1 MYSIA
6 IDGPSGAGKSTVADI
21 LCEELGFVHVDTGA
35 MYRTIGLYLLRNNID
50 PSDEKAVSAC
60 LGSLNLN
67 VEYIDKKQH
76 VYLNGEDV
84 TPFIRTNEVSTYASK
99 SSALKPVRDYLLDA
113 QRNVAKKYNVIM
125 DGRDIGTV
133 ILPKADV
140 KFFMSASTESRAH
153 RRHKELLEKGE
164 KITYE
169 EVLSS
174 MLERDKNDSSRKIAP
189 AIPAEDSIPLDNS
202 GPIEETI
209 EFAKKI
215 INERIDLTK

>member
-1 MYSIA
+1 MPPLRSFI
-6 IDGPSGAGKSTVADI
+6 ISGLSGKRLSSN
-21 LCEELGFVHVDTGA
+21 
-35 MYRTIGLYLLRNNID
+35 LLRSNL
-50 PSDEKAVSAC
+50 KYT
-60 LGSLNLN
+60 GSFVVQFCVFRTAWSFSINW
-67 VEYIDKKQH
+67 
-76 VYLNGEDV
+76 
-84 TPFIRTNEVSTYASK
+84 TNEVSTYASK

-215 INERIDLTK
+215 INERIKLTK

>member
-1 MYSIA
+1 MFSIA

-21 LCEELGFVHVDTGA
+21 LAEEYGFVHVDTGA
-35 MYRTIGLYLLRNNID
+35 MYRTIGLHLLRSKID
-50 PSDEKAVSAC
+50 PSDEVLVSKA
-60 LGSLNLN
+60 LESLELD

-133 ILPKADV
+133 ILPNANV
-140 KFFMSASTESRAH
+140 KFFMNASTESRAR
-153 RRHKELLEKGE
+153 RRHRELLEKGE
-164 KITYE
+164 NISFE

-174 MLERDKNDSSRKIAP
+174 MVERDRNDSSRKIAP

-202 GPIEETI
+202 GPIEDTI
-209 EFAKKI
+209 AFAKKVI
-215 INERIDLTK
+215 DERYRV

>member
-21 LCEELGFVHVDTGA
+21 LAEELGFVHVDTGA
-35 MYRTIGLYLLRNNID
+35 MYRTIGLYLLRNQID
-50 PSDEKAVSAC
+50 PSDETAVSEC
-60 LGSLNLN
+60 LKKLTLD

-99 SSALKPVRDYLLDA
+99 SSALKPVRDFLLDA

-133 ILPKADV
+133 ILPNADV
-140 KFFMSASTESRAH
+140 KFFMSASTESRAA

-164 KITYE
+164 SITYE

-174 MLERDKNDSSRKIAP
+174 MLERDKNDSTRKIAP
-189 AIPAEDSIPLDNS
+189 AIPAEDSVPLDNS
-202 GPIEETI
+202 GAIEDTI
-209 EFAKKI
+209 EYARKVIKGKI
-215 INERIDLTK
+215 TL

>member
-1 MYSIA
+1 MFSIA

-21 LCEELGFVHVDTGA
+21 LAEEYGFVHVDTGA
-35 MYRTIGLYLLRNNID
+35 MYRTIGLYLLRNQID
-50 PSDEKAVSAC
+50 PSDENAVSKALC
-60 LGSLNLN
+60 NLDLN

-133 ILPKADV
+133 ILPHANV
-140 KFFMSASTESRAH
+140 KFFMNASTESRAH
-153 RRHKELLEKGE
+153 RRHKELL
-164 KITYE
+164 
-169 EVLSS
+169 
-174 MLERDKNDSSRKIAP
+174 
-189 AIPAEDSIPLDNS
+189 
-202 GPIEETI
+202 
-209 EFAKKI
+209 
-215 INERIDLTK
+215 